1 MFCIELSYLHIIVVL
16 LLIIILFTSE
26 FLYSV
31 LRVKLC
37 LFIFHTLFRWALG
50 SKKHGN
56 FKELRRSYSLNSWL
70 KNKTSKIN
78 NLKKKKHKKLLWYSW
93 LLILLFILKINGK
106 ITPFQSIHF
115 TVVQFLGLEISLLN
129 WDGICLI
136 LIPKHGCLLSWKKQ
150 ELIFL

>member
-1 MFCIELSYLHIIVVL
+1 MFCIELSYLHITVVL
-16 LLIIILFTSE
+16 LLIIILFKSE

-56 FKELRRSYSLNSWL
+56 FKELKRSYSLNSWL
-70 KNKTSKIN
+70 KNKTSRRN
-78 NLKKKKHKKLLWYSW
+78 NWKKKKKSFCGTPDFWFSCLS
-93 LLILLFILKINGK
+93 LKMNGELNFF
-106 ITPFQSIHF
+106 PSIHF
-115 TVVQFLGLEISLLN
+115 IVVQFLGLEISLLN
-129 WDGICLI
+129 WDGFCII
-136 LIPKHGCLLSWKKQ
+136 LIPKHGCLLSWEKQ